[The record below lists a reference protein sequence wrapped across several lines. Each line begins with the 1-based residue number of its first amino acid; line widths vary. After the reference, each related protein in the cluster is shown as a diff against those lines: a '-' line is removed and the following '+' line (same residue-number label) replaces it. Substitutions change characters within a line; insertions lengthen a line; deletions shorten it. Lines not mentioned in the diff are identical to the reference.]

1 MEFLK
6 QPKRFLEM
14 GIRTPAGVLLVGQ
27 PGTGKTLLA
36 RAVAAEANVPLIN
49 CSGAEFVDEYV
60 GMGAAKIRD
69 LFELAREKVSS
80 NSHDSLKQTRLMTLN
95 LIRCVTSPR
104 RRA

>member
-1 MEFLK
+1 MVTPGEIQTSFKDVAGIDIIKSEVQEVVEFLK

-69 LFELAREKVSS
+69 LFELAREKVS
-80 NSHDSLKQTRLMTLN
+80 
-95 LIRCVTSPR
+95 
-104 RRA
+104 